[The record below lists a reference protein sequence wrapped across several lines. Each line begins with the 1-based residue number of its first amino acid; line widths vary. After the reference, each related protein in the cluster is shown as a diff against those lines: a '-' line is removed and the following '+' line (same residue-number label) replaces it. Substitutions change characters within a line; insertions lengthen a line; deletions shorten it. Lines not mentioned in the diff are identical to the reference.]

1 MKTRA
6 EFGYFFTVKECVS
19 YDVHSVQS
27 ITLRVEG
34 GSSDALRRFERLT

>member
-6 EFGYFFTVKECVS
+6 EYGVFITVKECVS
-19 YDVHSVQS
+19 YDVHSVQL

-34 GSSDALRRFERLT
+34 GSLNA

>member
-6 EFGYFFTVKECVS
+6 EYGYFITVEECVS

-34 GSSDALRRFERLT
+34 GSSHA